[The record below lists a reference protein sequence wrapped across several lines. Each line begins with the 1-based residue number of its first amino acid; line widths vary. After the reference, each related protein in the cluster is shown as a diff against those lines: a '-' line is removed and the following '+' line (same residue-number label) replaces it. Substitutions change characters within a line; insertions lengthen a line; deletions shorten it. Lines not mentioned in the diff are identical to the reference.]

1 MSELVAFES
10 AARHGSFTR
19 AATELA
25 LAQSAVSR
33 HIQSLERKLSV
44 VLFERARKR
53 VTITGT
59 GRLYH
64 VKIRDMLAELV
75 DLSQQVAPVSEAIL
89 HVAVL
94 AAFSTRW
101 LIPRL
106 PAFYAQHPEITINF
120 STRLTMFDFSA
131 EPFDAAIHVGSGQW
145 PGARVH
151 HLFDEIMIPVAT
163 PEYREQLKLYEPRD
177 LGRASLIHQA
187 TRPTAWA
194 DWFEGAG
201 LQMPNAFRGPRMEQ
215 FEMVIQSAAAGL
227 GAALVPLFLA
237 APELASGSLIVL
249 FDRPLQTPMAY
260 YVVAP
265 EGITASPP
273 LRQFINWLVDEAK
286 GRGQPEAPVAKAT
299 QASKAV
305 KPPRRPRPPQPESA
319 KAMKKR

>member
-19 AATELA
+19 AAIELA

-33 HIQSLERKLSV
+33 HIQSLERKLGV

-64 VKIRDMLAELV
+64 VKIRDMLSELV
-75 DLSQQVAPVSEAIL
+75 DLSQQVAPISETIL
-89 HVAVL
+89 NIAVL
-94 AAFSTRW
+94 AAFTTRW

-106 PAFYAQHPEITINF
+106 PAFYKQHPEITINF

-131 EPFDAAIHVGSGQW
+131 EPFDAAIHVGSGNW
-145 PGARVH
+145 AGARAH
-151 HLFDEIMIPVAT
+151 HLFDEIMIPVVT
-163 PEYREQLKLYEPRD
+163 PEYRDRLNLREPRD
-177 LGRASLIHQA
+177 LSRAQLIHQA

-194 DWFEGAG
+194 DWYEDAG
-201 LQMPNAFRGPRMEQ
+201 LQIPNAFRGPRLEQ
-215 FEMVIQSAAAGL
+215 FEMVIQHAVAGL
-227 GAALVPLFLA
+227 GVSLVPLFLA
-237 APELASGSLIVL
+237 TPELESGSLVVL

-265 EGITASPP
+265 EGITAAPA
-273 LRQFINWLVDEAK
+273 LRKFINWLVDEAK
-286 GRGQPEAPVAKAT
+286 GRTSPEDPLELA
-299 QASKAV
+299 QA
-305 KPPRRPRPPQPESA
+305 PPRRKNA
-319 KAMKKR
+319 D